1 MIVKHL
7 AATLLFSGPLFYA
20 GLLMTVDPAG
30 CARLPG
36 LLIRL
41 LRNGRFS
48 GPEHADIPRR
58 LQTALRFAGI
68 ALLLFAVA
76 A

>member
-7 AATLLFSGPLFYA
+7 AAILLFSGPLFYV
-20 GLLMTVDPAG
+20 GLWMAVAPAG
-30 CARLPG
+30 CARLPR

-41 LRNGRFS
+41 LRNGRFI
-48 GPEHADIPRR
+48 GPEHADISRR
-58 LQTALRFAGI
+58 LQTAVRFAGI